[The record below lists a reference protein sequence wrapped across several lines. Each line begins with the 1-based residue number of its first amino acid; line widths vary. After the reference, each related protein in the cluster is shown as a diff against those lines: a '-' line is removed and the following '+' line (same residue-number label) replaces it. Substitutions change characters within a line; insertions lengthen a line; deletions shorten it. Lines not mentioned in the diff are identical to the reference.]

1 MFQIKYFHV
10 KTQCLLTWLT
20 LKNYSLCAL
29 VGRGLRAQAEY
40 TCPRPARGAP
50 AESPYLRA
58 RAPALLRGFPL
69 CQDDQ
74 ICFVQKYGVWKLVKI
89 LFIIWIFNSLNVPKN
104 FVLLFFKFYN
114 PNFSKFTKIVGLNL
128 RGFYIICSSGHIISV
143 PRYRLWREFVK
154 WRFFKR
160 HLNQSKVFWNKHT
173 SIKQLK
179 LKLIYCIYSAL
190 CV

>member
-69 CQDDQ
+69 WLRM
-74 ICFVQKYGVWKLVKI
+74 IRFVLYKNMGFENWWKIYSLFEYIIHLMFLKTSYYCFL
-89 LFIIWIFNSLNVPKN
+89 N
-104 FVLLFFKFYN
+104 FVIQ
-114 PNFSKFTKIVGLNL
+114 NFQNL
-128 RGFYIICSSGHIISV
+128 RKLLAWIWEGSIS
-143 PRYRLWREFVK
+143 FV
-154 WRFFKR
+154 
-160 HLNQSKVFWNKHT
+160 HLVTPLVFLDIDCGGN
-173 SIKQLK
+173 L
-179 LKLIYCIYSAL
+179 
-190 CV
+190 